1 MIKFPGTEEFTDT
14 LGRYF
19 GSPSVGKTR
28 TITFQITDDC
38 NLCCSYCY
46 QINKGHHKMPFEIA
60 KTLIDE
66 LLYNDK
72 LIENYVK
79 SKNSLG
85 VILEFIGGEPL
96 LEIDLIDQIIDYFIE
111 QCIILHHPWIDRFR
125 VSICSNGVLYFTP
138 KVQEFIKKH
147 QTHLSFSISIDGNKK
162 LHDTCRIFPDG
173 TGSYDLAIKAAKHYM
188 KHYNKNLGSKMT
200 LSIDNINYTFLALVN
215 GKMDIII
222 FMLIVFMKKAG
233 QQNTHEFYTMN

>member
-19 GSPSVGKTR
+19 GSPSVEKTR

-60 KTLIDE
+60 KKLIDE
-66 LLYNDK
+66 LLHNDN

-85 VILEFIGGEPL
+85 IKLEFIGGEPL
-96 LEIDLIDQIIDYFIE
+96 LKVDLID
-111 QCIILHHPWIDRFR
+111 
-125 VSICSNGVLYFTP
+125 
-138 KVQEFIKKH
+138 
-147 QTHLSFSISIDGNKK
+147 
-162 LHDTCRIFPDG
+162 
-173 TGSYDLAIKAAKHYM
+173 
-188 KHYNKNLGSKMT
+188 
-200 LSIDNINYTFLALVN
+200 
-215 GKMDIII
+215 
-222 FMLIVFMKKAG
+222 
-233 QQNTHEFYTMN
+233 

>member
-14 LGRYF
+14 LSRYF
-19 GSPSVGKTR
+19 GSPSVEKTR

-66 LLYNDK
+66 LLHNDK

-96 LEIDLIDQIIDYFIE
+96 LEVDLIDQIIDYFI
-111 QCIILHHPWIDRFR
+111 
-125 VSICSNGVLYFTP
+125 
-138 KVQEFIKKH
+138 K
-147 QTHLSFSISIDGNKK
+147 
-162 LHDTCRIFPDG
+162 
-173 TGSYDLAIKAAKHYM
+173 
-188 KHYNKNLGSKMT
+188 
-200 LSIDNINYTFLALVN
+200 
-215 GKMDIII
+215 
-222 FMLIVFMKKAG
+222 
-233 QQNTHEFYTMN
+233 